1 MWFLNCPSLSEAVR
15 LRSDVRSMSGGRDRY
30 LSLILYRG
38 MRRRS
43 ACPCLGRSWQRGN
56 RGKGCLWC
64 WGAQRAKWVGVIS
77 FPLGQ
82 DRAPT
87 PVQPHGK
94 GRTKGCTHT
103 HTGRIIPH
111 IFSRADQPFTIPSP
125 LRKWPSRPRDR
136 QGGKRGT
143 CWNWVGWSEL
153 WAICNR
159 NCSQP
164 RLNAFAVIQGGFCD
178 HQPAGW
184 SNNEKYNTPCPNPLN
199 MVSVHSY
206 PLAVLQ

>member
-1 MWFLNCPSLSEAVR
+1 
-15 LRSDVRSMSGGRDRY
+15 MSGCIAGKMGWCHLLSPWAGRGSH
-30 LSLILYRG
+30 LS
-38 MRRRS
+38 S
-43 ACPCLGRSWQRGN
+43 APWQ
-56 RGKGCLWC
+56 
-64 WGAQRAKWVGVIS
+64 GADEG
-77 FPLGQ
+77 L
-82 DRAPT
+82 
-87 PVQPHGK
+87 
-94 GRTKGCTHT
+94 HT

-199 MVSVHSY
+199 MVSVRSY